1 LPDEVYYRDALM
13 APYIFYDISH
23 GRESHRG
30 GSSSYQNVH
39 EAQFALRLYEHLQKL
54 LRANG
59 GKKASVGIIT
69 PYKLQ
74 LKCLQREFEEVMK
87 TEEGKDIYINTV
99 DAFQGQER
107 DVIIMSCVRASNHGV
122 GFVADIRRM
131 NVALTRAKRALWV
144 VGNANALVQSEDWAA
159 LVADAKARKCF
170 MDLDSI
176 PKDFLAM
183 KISSNTPGRNSSNNI
198 RNSRTGGPRPR
209 HLDML
214 PDPRIGMRADED
226 ERPNFVPRNASYR
239 TLDDL
244 GRSGDRS
251 RESLQFG
258 VVRRPNSSNGSRREV

>member
-1 LPDEVYYRDALM
+1 M
-13 APYIFYDISH
+13 
-23 GRESHRG
+23 
-30 GSSSYQNVH
+30 
-39 EAQFALRLYEHLQKL
+39 
-54 LRANG
+54 
-59 GKKASVGIIT
+59 
-69 PYKLQ
+69 
-74 LKCLQREFEEVMK
+74 
-87 TEEGKDIYINTV
+87 
-99 DAFQGQER
+99 
-107 DVIIMSCVRASNHGV
+107 
-122 GFVADIRRM
+122 
-131 NVALTRAKRALWV
+131 
-144 VGNANALVQSEDWAA
+144 QSEDWAA

-244 GRSGDRS
+244 GRSADRS
-251 RESLQFG
+251 RESFQFG